1 MCESTIKIVTIIKTD
16 HYFKKRFKSIMSNYP
31 QNFFLAKNY
40 SIMGSFT
47 GEKFLKIQL
56 YAIIGPYHK
65 VAGERFSQSFFKS
78 L

>member
-1 MCESTIKIVTIIKTD
+1 
-16 HYFKKRFKSIMSNYP
+16 MSNYP